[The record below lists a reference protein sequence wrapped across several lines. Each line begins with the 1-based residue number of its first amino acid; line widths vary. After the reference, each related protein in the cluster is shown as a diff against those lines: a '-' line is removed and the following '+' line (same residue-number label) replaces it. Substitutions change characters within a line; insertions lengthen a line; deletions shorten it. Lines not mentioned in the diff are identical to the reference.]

1 MVKKPSV
8 IGAIAA
14 LFVGISFGFNSNIVK
29 MANVNGVETINIILY
44 QLVIGLLYFIIRYL
58 VSKPTYENFTSD
70 IFKNPF

>member
-14 LFVGISFGFNSNIVK
+14 LFAGISFGFNSNIVK

-44 QLVIGLLYFIIRYL
+44 QLVIGLLYF
-58 VSKPTYENFTSD
+58 
-70 IFKNPF
+70 